1 MANLL
6 MDRGADPKGAQE
18 FISRLLQGAVTAH
31 LHHLATDSYARHM
44 ALGDLYE
51 GLPGL
56 VDALAEA
63 WLGCTG
69 QKLAAPGDPVA
80 EVQSLY
86 EYVEA
91 ARGKM
96 GTESHIQNEVDNVAN
111 LLAAT
116 LYKLRQL
123 S

>member
-6 MDRGADPKGAQE
+6 MDRGADTKGARE
-18 FISRLLQGAVTAH
+18 FIARLLQGAVTAH
-31 LHHLATDSYARHM
+31 LQHLATDSYARHM
-44 ALGDLYE
+44 ALGELYE

-56 VDALAEA
+56 VDSLAEA

-69 QKLAAPGDPVA
+69 QKLDATGDPVA
-80 EVQSLY
+80 EVQALY
-86 EYVEA
+86 EYVET

-111 LLAAT
+111 LLAGT